1 MKEAFNFL
9 YCDCCYQGPWPYYNQ
24 EPASNVNTNGTSDHW
39 LNEGNRLYLAGSY
52 EQAAASY
59 AEAVKLNP
67 DLSEARLNMGN
78 AFYFLGRYQESLASY
93 DALLGQEPQNANALK
108 GKSQTL
114 LALNRT
120 DESDR
125 VKESIQALQ
134 NRNIRRVGS
143 SDNRPIIKPSIIG
156 DYT

>member
-1 MKEAFNFL
+1 M
-9 YCDCCYQGPWPYYNQ
+9 
-24 EPASNVNTNGTSDHW
+24 
-39 LNEGNRLYLAGSY
+39 
-52 EQAAASY
+52 ASY
-59 AEAVKLNP
+59 AEAVNLIHISQRP
-67 DLSEARLNMGN
+67 GFNMGN

-93 DALLGQEPQNANALK
+93 DALLEREPQNVNALK

-143 SDNRPIIKPSIIG
+143 SDDKPIIEPEVIG
-156 DYT
+156 DYTS